1 MHGPARGQVASTEAD
16 NLFNEFY
23 LKLKA
28 GGIEVL
34 RIIEEEGFRTDPIL
48 SVEILEEEF
57 SSIKGEIR
65 NVIKK

>member
-1 MHGPARGQVASTEAD
+1 M
-16 NLFNEFY
+16 
-23 LKLKA
+23 
-28 GGIEVL
+28 

-57 SSIKGEIR
+57 SSFKGEIQ